1 MVRGTPWVAE
11 ARRSDAPARTAS
23 MACCSAF
30 SETGGILL
38 ESLEKEQLNDIN
50 IELYEVDLW

>member
-1 MVRGTPWVAE
+1 
-11 ARRSDAPARTAS
+11 

-30 SETGGILL
+30 SEMVGIFL

-50 IELYEVDLW
+50 IELYKVDLW